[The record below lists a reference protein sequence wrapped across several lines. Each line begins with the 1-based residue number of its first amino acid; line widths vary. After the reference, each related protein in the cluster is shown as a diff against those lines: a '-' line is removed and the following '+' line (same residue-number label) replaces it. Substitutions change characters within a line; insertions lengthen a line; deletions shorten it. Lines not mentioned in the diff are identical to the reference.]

1 MKLRSAILFCA
12 LGYLP
17 VTAFALPEVIDNSAY
32 PASAAPANSVIAA
45 TPSSS
50 TNTLLEITARM
61 EQLQADVQQLTGRVE
76 EQANLIAELKKRQ
89 STMYSDFD
97 DRIQRVEGKSESS
110 PPTTQESSTPPPVAA
125 EPEPEPSVEQKPRPI
140 DADIG
145 SPKPPAAPVADKPVA
160 QPKVKMPTVSEA
172 ENQEYQQAY
181 IALRNGHTDQ
191 AINDLRAYVSKY
203 PSGGLAGNAQ
213 YWLGEAYRVK
223 QDNESA
229 RKAFSE
235 VLEKYPN
242 SPKLPDSLLKLG
254 YVEMDFKNTDKA
266 REYLT
271 RVSTEFPDS
280 PAAHLA
286 VKKLLILNGG
296 NQ

>member
-1 MKLRSAILFCA
+1 MKLRSAVLLCTIGC
-12 LGYLP
+12 LP

-32 PASAAPANSVIAA
+32 PASAAPANSIIAA

-50 TNTLLEITARM
+50 TNTLLEITARI

-97 DRIQRVEGKSESS
+97 DRIQRLEGKSESS
-110 PPTTQESSTPPPVAA
+110 PQTAQENSTPPPAA
-125 EPEPEPSVEQKPRPI
+125 AEPEPSVEQKPRPI

-145 SPKPPAAPVADKPVA
+145 SPKPPTAPVTDKPAA
-160 QPKVKMPTVSEA
+160 QPKVKMPAVSEA

-191 AINDLRAYVSKY
+191 AINDLQAYVSKY

-223 QDNESA
+223 QDNASA

-271 RVSTEFPDS
+271 RVSTEYPDS

>member
-1 MKLRSAILFCA
+1 MKLRSAILLCTI
-12 LGYLP
+12 GYLP
-17 VTAFALPEVIDNSAY
+17 VAAFALPEVIDNSAY

-61 EQLQADVQQLTGRVE
+61 EQLQTDVQQLTGRVE
-76 EQANLIAELKKRQ
+76 EQANLITELKKRQ
-89 STMYSDFD
+89 TTMYSDFD
-97 DRIQRVEGKSESS
+97 DRIQRFEGKSEISS
-110 PPTTQESSTPPPVAA
+110 QTAQENSTPTPAAA
-125 EPEPEPSVEQKPRPI
+125 EPEPIVEQKPRPI

-145 SPKPPAAPVADKPVA
+145 SPKPPVADKSVA
-160 QPKVKMPTVSEA
+160 QPKVKMPAVSEA

-191 AINDLRAYVSKY
+191 AINDLQAYVSKY

-280 PAAHLA
+280 PAARLA

>member
-1 MKLRSAILFCA
+1 MKLRSAVLLCTIGC
-12 LGYLP
+12 LP

-32 PASAAPANSVIAA
+32 PASAAPANSIIAA

-50 TNTLLEITARM
+50 TNTLLEITARI

-97 DRIQRVEGKSESS
+97 DRIQRFEGKSESS
-110 PPTTQESSTPPPVAA
+110 PQTAQESSTPPPAA
-125 EPEPEPSVEQKPRPI
+125 AEPEPSVEQKPRPI

-145 SPKPPAAPVADKPVA
+145 SPNPPAAPVADKPVA

-191 AINDLRAYVSKY
+191 AINDLQAYVSKY

-271 RVSTEFPDS
+271 RVSTEYPDS

>member
-1 MKLRSAILFCA
+1 MKLRSAIL
-12 LGYLP
+12 LYTIGSLP

-32 PASAAPANSVIAA
+32 PASAAPTNSVIAA

-61 EQLQADVQQLTGRVE
+61 EQLQTDVQQLTGRVE

-89 STMYSDFD
+89 TTMYSDFD
-97 DRIQRVEGKSESS
+97 DRIQRFEGKSESS
-110 PPTTQESSTPPPVAA
+110 SQTAQENSTPTPAA
-125 EPEPEPSVEQKPRPI
+125 AEPEPSVEQKPRPI

-145 SPKPPAAPVADKPVA
+145 SPKPPTAPVTDKPVA
-160 QPKVKMPTVSEA
+160 QPKVKMPAVSEA

-191 AINDLRAYVSKY
+191 AINDLQAYVSKY

-280 PAAHLA
+280 PAARLA